1 MGLKKLICI
10 ILFIPLLACS
20 GKVTK
25 EESLESLFELG
36 LNYLRGNDSLGI
48 YMNKEKGIAL
58 IRRSAEQGNA
68 EAQYCLGDCYANG
81 EGVTMHKRYYGDVR
95 LLNRGLQKHN
105 LC

>member
-1 MGLKKLICI
+1 MRLKLKLKLKSFICI
-10 ILFIPLLACS
+10 ALFIMLLACS
-20 GKVTK
+20 GKAAK
-25 EESLESLFELG
+25 EESPESLFELG

-81 EGVTMHKRYYGDVR
+81 EGV
-95 LLNRGLQKHN
+95 
-105 LC
+105 